1 MPLRN
6 LLKIESMILRKV
18 KSKVETLLLKGK
30 PVSDTIRSGLDT
42 RVKSLNEDGIVP
54 QLAAIIIGDD
64 PASQVYVRNK
74 SRAFDKLNCKSH
86 TYQLEADSN
95 EQDVLALIDSLNH
108 DEEVHGIL
116 IQLPLPEHW
125 DAKTILHAVSPEKDV
140 DGFHPE
146 NLGLLLEGNP
156 NFIPCTPHGVLEI
169 LKYYEI
175 PVSGRHAVIVGRSNI
190 VGKPIFALLAQ
201 KFEMGNATVTICHT
215 GTKDLTAHTKQ
226 ADIIIAAAGS
236 PGMITGDMIKNG
248 VDIIDVGINR
258 VEDDS
263 EKGYKLVGDVNTE
276 SVMGIANTVTP
287 VPGGVGPMTITML
300 LVNTVMSAEKSRK
313 LIACQ
318 S

>member
-1 MPLRN
+1 M
-6 LLKIESMILRKV
+6 
-18 KSKVETLLLKGK
+18 ETLLLKGK
-30 PVSDTIRSGLDT
+30 LVSDSIRLSLEP
-42 RVKSLNEDGIVP
+42 RVQSLIETGIVP
-54 QLAAIIIGDD
+54 KLAAIIVGDD

-74 SRAFDKLNCKSH
+74 ARAFEKLSCESQ
-86 TYQLEADSN
+86 TYRLDSRSSEEN
-95 EQDVLALIDSLNH
+95 VLTIIDRLNNNPS
-108 DEEVHGIL
+108 VHGIL
-116 IQLPLPEHW
+116 VQLPLPNHL
-125 DAKTILHAVSPEKDV
+125 DSKTILHTISPKKDV

-169 LKYYEI
+169 LKHYDI

-190 VGKPIFALLAQ
+190 VGMPMFALLAQ

-215 GTKDLTAHTKQ
+215 GTKDLSTHTKQ

-236 PGMITGDMIKNG
+236 QNMITGDMIKEG

-263 EKGYKLVGDVNTE
+263 EKGYTLLGDVNTE
-276 SVMGIANTVTP
+276 SVMGIANSVTP

-300 LVNTVMSAEKSRK
+300 LVNTVKSAEKCAE
-313 LIACQ
+313 LVTGW
-318 S
+318 